1 MTRKIVLADDD
12 PDICEL
18 VTMILESQDCEVRV
32 ARHGAACLEL
42 LASEK
47 PDLLILDLL
56 MPVMDG
62 FAVCE
67 EIGSGRLPGLGDVP
81 ILILTSVQEAAS
93 RGRYQRETGSAL
105 NVAGY
110 MEKPFSPGTLIQRV
124 RDILG
129 D

>member
-1 MTRKIVLADDD
+1 MTRKIILADDD

-42 LASEK
+42 LATEK
-47 PDLLILDLL
+47 PDLLILDML

-67 EIGSGRLPGLGDVP
+67 EIRQGRFPGLPV
-81 ILILTSVQEAAS
+81 LILSSVQEAAS
-93 RGRYQRETGSAL
+93 RGRYQRETGNAL
-105 NVAGY
+105 DVAGF
-110 MEKPFSPGTLIQRV
+110 MEKPFSPGTLIQQV
-124 RDILG
+124 RAIL
-129 D
+129 DD

>member
-32 ARHGAACLEL
+32 ARHGAVCLEL
-42 LASEK
+42 LVAEK

-62 FAVCE
+62 FAVCQE
-67 EIGSGRLPGLGDVP
+67 LGSGRFPELCDLPVLVF
-81 ILILTSVQEAAS
+81 TSVQEAAS

-105 NVAGY
+105 NVA
-110 MEKPFSPGTLIQRV
+110 
-124 RDILG
+124 
-129 D
+129 